1 MENKQALTLVSSE
14 FLNLDEIE
22 KYLSHNFSIS
32 INSKKSLSAKCLDFE
47 INCLNEKKE
56 EAIRKYFNSKKID
69 ICIQD
74 LNFRD
79 KKLFIS
85 DMDATIIGNETLDDL
100 VKIAGTGIDASI
112 DKNSKLSMEGKIDI
126 RTILDVWVNCLKNKP
141 KELINEVIKKI
152 KFNPGSDILIKTLN
166 KKNYLTVLITA
177 GFAPVST
184 YVSERLGFKNV
195 VSNEFEFA
203 NNKFTG
209 KYVPILATKNA
220 KLNYL
225 KEICTKKTINQKKVV
240 AIGDGA
246 NDLGMLNYSG
256 LGIGYNAH
264 QIIKDNIK
272 NQIFYTDLKSVLF
285 FLGINEIEF
294 TK

>member
-1 MENKQALTLVSSE
+1 MENKQALTLVGLE
-14 FLNLDEIE
+14 FLNLEEIE
-22 KYLSHNFSIS
+22 KYLSHNFSVS
-32 INSKKSLSAKCLDFE
+32 INSKKSLSARCLDFE

-56 EAIRKYFNSKKID
+56 KAIRKYFNSKKID

-85 DMDATIIGNETLDDL
+85 DMDTTIIENETLDDL
-100 VKIAGTGIDASI
+100 VKIAGINVNVDENT
-112 DKNSKLSMEGKIDI
+112 KLSMEGKIDI
-126 RTILDVWVNCLKNKP
+126 RTTLDVRVNHLKNKS

-166 KKNYLTVLITA
+166 KKNYLTILITA

-195 VSNEFEFA
+195 VSNEFEFD

-209 KYVPILATKNA
+209 KYVPIIATKNA
-220 KLNYL
+220 KLNCL
-225 KEICTKKTINQKKVV
+225 KEICTKKTTNQKKVV
-240 AIGDGA
+240 TIGDGA

-264 QIIKDNIK
+264 QIVKDNIK

>member
-47 INCLNEKKE
+47 INCLKEKKE

-100 VKIAGTGIDASI
+100 VKIAGINANIDEST
-112 DKNSKLSMEGKIDI
+112 KLSMEGKIDI
-126 RTILDVWVNCLKNKP
+126 RTTLDVRVNYLKNKP

-184 YVSERLGFKNV
+184 YVSEKLGFKNV

>member
-1 MENKQALTLVSSE
+1 MENKQALTLVGLE
-14 FLNLDEIE
+14 FLNLEEIE
-22 KYLSHNFSIS
+22 KYLSHNFSVS
-32 INSKKSLSAKCLDFE
+32 INSKKSLSARCLDFE

-56 EAIRKYFNSKKID
+56 KAIRKYFNSKKID

-85 DMDATIIGNETLDDL
+85 DMDTTIIENETLDDL
-100 VKIAGTGIDASI
+100 VKIAGINANVDENT
-112 DKNSKLSMEGKIDI
+112 KLSMEGKIDI
-126 RTILDVWVNCLKNKP
+126 RTTLDVRVNYLKNKS

-166 KKNYLTVLITA
+166 KKNYLTILITA

-195 VSNEFEFA
+195 VSNEFEFD

-209 KYVPILATKNA
+209 KYVPIIATKNA
-220 KLNYL
+220 KLNFL
-225 KEICTKKTINQKKVV
+225 KEICTKKTTNQKKVV
-240 AIGDGA
+240 TIGDGA

-264 QIIKDNIK
+264 QIVKDNIK

-294 TK
+294 VK

>member
-1 MENKQALTLVSSE
+1 MENKQALTLVGLE
-14 FLNLDEIE
+14 FLNLEEIE
-22 KYLSHNFSIS
+22 KYLSHNFSVS
-32 INSKKSLSAKCLDFE
+32 INSKKSLSARCLDFE

-56 EAIRKYFNSKKID
+56 KAIRKYFNSKKID

-85 DMDATIIGNETLDDL
+85 DMDATIIENETLDDL
-100 VKIAGTGIDASI
+100 VKTVGTNANVDE
-112 DKNSKLSMEGKIDI
+112 NTKLSMEGKIDI
-126 RTILDVWVNCLKNKP
+126 RTTLDVRVNYLKNKP
-141 KELINEVIKKI
+141 KELINEVVKKI

-166 KKNYLTVLITA
+166 KKNYLTILVTA
-177 GFAPVST
+177 GFVPIST
-184 YVSERLGFKNV
+184 YVSERLRFKNV

-209 KYVPILATKNA
+209 KYVPVIATKNA
-220 KLNYL
+220 KLDYL
-225 KEICTKKTINQKKVV
+225 KEICTKKAINQKKVV

-246 NDLGMLNYSG
+246 NDLGVLNYSG
-256 LGIGYNAH
+256 LGIGYNAY
-264 QIIKDNIK
+264 QIVKDNIK